1 MRRIAFT
8 RLSHLTRP
16 PDAAEAFSAGSGPLG
31 LFVQPAPSRSP
42 PRLALFLHVTLRTSS
57 QLASFCAFAPR
68 PASPRPHPP
77 RRSRELGSFCIIDS
91 GIPAGPPPIGFVCTT
106 SHRPLWHKLGLF
118 GASRPSDSSAGS
130 SAGRVP
136 PGGIGFVLPRPVDC
150 TINHDSFAAKPLPI
164 PTAWRELALFP
175 EAGHRGDVARS
186 AALPDWLCL
195 YN

>member
-136 PGGIGFVLPRPVDC
+136 PGGIGFVLPG
-150 TINHDSFAAKPLPI
+150 PI
-164 PTAWRELALFP
+164 GLVQAVNAQGNTYLNPSGQERIVTHFTDGTYESRHTLLLS
-175 EAGHRGDVARS
+175 GSVT
-186 AALPDWLCL
+186 LL
-195 YN
+195 